1 MIEHA
6 CANCVAPADCVVV
19 RDVATPSQKH
29 PFAFQAL
36 IAVQHATD
44 PGEVMHGAKSFAF
57 VVQCVPGVASA
68 DRASASATRPTR
80 RNRILGGGE
89 ESPSALA
96 LATPRRAIAFGRP
109 RPRPRRR
116 DRG

>member
-1 MIEHA
+1 
-6 CANCVAPADCVVV
+6 APADCVVV

-57 VVQCVPGVASA
+57 VVQCVPGS
-68 DRASASATRPTR
+68 
-80 RNRILGGGE
+80 
-89 ESPSALA
+89 
-96 LATPRRAIAFGRP
+96 
-109 RPRPRRR
+109 RR